1 MTAPPRSVG
10 RDLAA
15 ALVLLAAVAVLL
27 APIVF
32 LGRVPMPDY
41 LRWFAPWDD
50 GTVPRTAW
58 NPLWYDAV
66 GQYWPWRTLLH
77 DGLRA
82 GILPYWNPY
91 QLSGYAFCGNGQSA
105 LFYPLNWLFFGL
117 FPVALGFRL
126 TAVCHLALAAGGT
139 YWLLRELGAR
149 RAAAVAGGV
158 AFALSGFM
166 ITWLMLPTLIS
177 SAAWLPVAVACL
189 ERSRRRELAGWA
201 AAAGGCVGLSA
212 LAGHPQVFYYVAA
225 TAGLVALVRLWRRP
239 VAVGLFVLVAG
250 LTAAPSVL
258 PLMELAP
265 RSHRPPSKSAEGYTA
280 FLDRAIPGQRAVTLF
295 APKLYGTPAAETVP
309 PERLTPGWKPAPGDQ
324 RYWGLDRRGVVSPGD
339 YTEFNLFVGLTTLLL
354 LLHALTLRG
363 AARGYAVLAL
373 AALLLAFGAFPNRW
387 LYFFLPGYS
396 AGAGPC
402 RLALVWSFGA
412 AAAAGLAA
420 DDLSRREGLWRRAP
434 WLLAALAALSLA
446 AAVAAMTAY
455 GLTGAVLAAAAR
467 PAGVLGFVAVLGLA
481 TWLARRRPVA
491 LAPLIAVEL
500 LAFGRGFNPSCAA
513 ELLEPR
519 PPAVSAAEPA
529 DGTRLLVQDWPASW
543 GFYQPPRGLLLP
555 PNLATAAGL
564 RDAGGYD
571 SLLTAEAKEALSAA
585 AERRPTSPAINGNM
599 LLLGEADPDQTGA
612 AVSVLMSR
620 RPRPGWRPVAEA
632 PDWVRRRV
640 PAFGTRCLL
649 WSPDTG
655 TEPLPTAGLVVDG
668 CNRVTLVMPRGS
680 PLLLDSAWPGWR
692 CSVGPAGSTA
702 LTPAGW
708 LPSPFPAPY
717 HRGRFVPLA
726 ADTLSTPYPVRV
738 QWVFAP
744 ATLRVGLFA
753 ALLGL
758 ALLAAVAVGRQSTDD
773 LG

>member
-1 MTAPPRSVG
+1 MK
-10 RDLAA
+10 RDAIA
-15 ALVLLAAVAVLL
+15 VAVLLAAVAVGL
-27 APIVF
+27 APVVF
-32 LGRVPMPDY
+32 GGRVPIPDY
-41 LRWFAPWDD
+41 LRWFAPWAD
-50 GTVPRTAW
+50 GELTRTAW

-77 DGLRA
+77 DGLRD
-82 GILPYWNPY
+82 GLLPYWNPY

-117 FPVALGFRL
+117 FPVATGFRL
-126 TAVCHLALAAGGT
+126 TAVCHLALASCGT
-139 YWLLRELGAR
+139 YWLLRELGGR
-149 RAAAVAGGV
+149 RAAAVAGGLV
-158 AFALSGFM
+158 FGLSGFLV
-166 ITWLMLPTLIS
+166 TWLMLPTLIS
-177 SAAWLPVAVACL
+177 SAAWLPVAVAGV
-189 ERSRRRELAGWA
+189 ERAGRRGSVAW
-201 AAAGGCVGLSA
+201 AAAGGAAVGLSA

-225 TAGLVALVRLWRRP
+225 TAGLVALIRLGRRP
-239 VAVGLFVLVAG
+239 AALGLFLVVAG
-250 LTAAPSVL
+250 LLAAPSVL

-265 RSHRPPSKSAEGYTA
+265 RSHRPPARSAEGYGA
-280 FLDRAIPGQRAVTLF
+280 FLDRAIPSHRAVTLF
-295 APKLYGTPAAETVP
+295 SPKLYGTPAAETVP
-309 PERLTPGWKPAPGDQ
+309 PERLTPGWRPAPGDQ

-363 AARGYAVLAL
+363 AARGYAALAL

-387 LYFFLPGYS
+387 LYFWLPGYS

-412 AAAAGLAA
+412 AVAAGLAV
-420 DDLSRREGLWRRAP
+420 DDLSRRTSLSNRAP
-434 WLLAALAALSLA
+434 WLLAALAIGSWS
-446 AAVAAMTAY
+446 AAVAAMAPY
-455 GLTGAVLAAAAR
+455 GLTGAVLAGAVR
-467 PAGVLGFVAVLGLA
+467 PLGLPGFVVVVGLA
-481 TWLARRRPVA
+481 TWLAGHRPVA
-491 LAPLIAVEL
+491 LAGLIAVEL
-500 LAFGRGFNPSCAA
+500 LAFGRGFNPTCAS
-513 ELLEPR
+513 ELLDPR
-519 PPAVSAAEPA
+519 PPAVAAAEPA
-529 DGTRLLVQDWPASW
+529 DGTRLLVADRPKAW
-543 GFYQPPRGLLLP
+543 GFYHPPRGLLWP

-571 SLLTAEAKEALSAA
+571 SLLPAEAKEALSVA

-599 LLLGEADPDQTGA
+599 LLLGEADPDRTGA

-632 PDWVRRRV
+632 PEWVRRRL
-640 PAFGTRCLL
+640 PAPASRCLL
-649 WSPDTG
+649 WSPVTG
-655 TEPLPTAGLVVDG
+655 TEPLPAEGLVVDG
-668 CNRVTLVMPRGS
+668 CNRVTLVVTRGS
-680 PLLLDSAWPGWR
+680 PLLLDSAYPGWR
-692 CSVGPAGSTA
+692 CRVGPAGSTA
-702 LTPAGW
+702 LAPAGW

-758 ALLAAVAVGRQSTDD
+758 ALLAAVAMGRQSTDD